1 MPEQEHSFETPGPVR
16 LDVKVMSCDVDVTS
30 VDGPQSRLVLDG
42 AQNVLD
48 GLRIEQ
54 VGDRL
59 VVEELKKSFFGIRF
73 DREKLKLRAEIPHES
88 RVGVA
93 TASGDVELAGTFGGV
108 DVKSASGDVN
118 LTGEL
123 HGKANVGNVS
133 GDVHITRVIGDLS
146 VKTVSGDVIAHAVD
160 GSISVRA
167 VSSDLFVAEVHQGR
181 VDVQTVSGD
190 ITLGIPSGTN
200 VDVDAGSASGV
211 LSSEIPLSR
220 DASGAVGDG
229 PTVVIRANTVS
240 GNVLV
245 RRAAP
250 VA

>member
-1 MPEQEHSFETPGPVR
+1 VPEQEHTFETPGPVR

-30 VDGPQSRLVLDG
+30 VDGAQSRLVLEG
-42 AQNVLD
+42 SQKVLD

-59 VVEELKKSFFGIRF
+59 VVEELKKSFFGRF
-73 DREKLKLRAEIPHES
+73 DREKLELRAEIPHES
-88 RVGVA
+88 RVGVG

-133 GDVHITRVIGDLS
+133 GDVRITRVIGDLS
-146 VKTVSGDVIAHAVD
+146 VKTVSGDVVAHAVD

-190 ITLGIPSGTN
+190 ITLGIPAGTN
-200 VDVDAGSASGV
+200 VDVDAGSASGL
-211 LSSEIPLSR
+211 LSSEIPLSP
-220 DASGAVGDG
+220 DGSGAAGDG

-245 RRAAP
+245 RRAAS